1 MSITWTEDAE
11 SQLRGTSAIL
21 QQNTASFGAS
31 DYVAG
36 GYPVYPASFGL
47 GAIRGLVVAGVSG
60 TGAGTPGAVE
70 WEAVAPATAGPAAS
84 NPWHL
89 QAGYHGTGN
98 AWNESASNTNFS
110 GGTLR
115 VLAFGY

>member
-1 MSITWTEDAE
+1 MSITWTEEAE

-31 DYVAG
+31 DYVTG

-47 GAIRGLVVAGVSG
+47 SAIRSLWIGGVSA
-60 TGAGTPGAVE
+60 TGAGTPGSVE
-70 WEAVAPATAGPAAS
+70 WEAVAPAVAGPANS
-84 NPWHL
+84 NPWYL
-89 QAGYHGTGN
+89 KAGYHGTGN
-98 AWNESASNTNFS
+98 VWNESASNSNFS